1 MCPDIVFFLNL
12 IFDTGIEIGIIK
24 RIYKIKGD
32 RTLPENYRPLTLGGK
47 GQFSSIQFTVV
58 RG

>member
-1 MCPDIVFFLNL
+1 MCPDIVFFFNL

-32 RTLPENYRPLTLGGK
+32 RTLPENYRPFTLGGK
-47 GQFSSIQFTVV
+47 GQFSFIQFTVV
-58 RG
+58 GG